1 MKSKYKNIKT
11 KINGIEF
18 DSRREANRYTVL
30 AMMEKAGII
39 SNLRRQ
45 VRFELLPTQYET
57 YERYSKNGKRLADG
71 KRAVERSVSYIADFV
86 YEDRGKTV
94 VEDVKGIQT
103 KEYIL
108 KRKLMLEKF
117 GIRIKEV
124 R

>member
-11 KINGIEF
+11 EINGIAF

-71 KRAVERSVSYIADFV
+71 KKVVERSVSYIADFV
-86 YEDRGKTV
+86 YDDRGKTV

-108 KRKLMLEKF
+108 KRKLMLEKY